1 MHFQFIGLLYC
12 GLKFEKKVQ
21 FGDAVFPQRL
31 KYNLNAAEY
40 PMSEQKNS
48 IKKLKKLFV
57 KFIQRFWQSRVQY
70 VHLQFIEVKANLLTA
85 LFTYFFPIFFD
96 INAHIGG
103 MLFQEESIY

>member
-1 MHFQFIGLLYC
+1 
-12 GLKFEKKVQ
+12 
-21 FGDAVFPQRL
+21 
-31 KYNLNAAEY
+31 
-40 PMSEQKNS
+40 MSKQKNS

>member
-1 MHFQFIGLLYC
+1 MHFQFVDLLWA
-12 GLKFEKKVQ
+12 KIRKKVQ
-21 FGDAVFPQRL
+21 LREAGFLQRL
-31 KYNLNAAEY
+31 KHNLNAAVY
-40 PMSEQKNS
+40 PMSKQKNS